1 VSWLDQAVYLVTV
14 RAGSE
19 VYADMALVS
28 ILSLKITN
36 PALPV
41 RLLCDSESA
50 RWLQAC
56 GHRLPGLCDS
66 VKAVE
71 TPEGSPV
78 YRHRWIKTQLPRFL
92 RGGGIHLDADTLVR
106 GSLAT
111 LPHGDWDFAAVPD
124 YNRWD
129 MSEHLRTLPHVI
141 KAQELGWPLDLT
153 RYFNGGV
160 FCWKDTPAVHAFFG
174 EWHRLWHEGVEA
186 AELLKDQ
193 PSFNTTLQRGRV
205 SSATLPNAF
214 NTMVLPAWEL
224 SPEAVVWHFWSEGGG
239 SDHSF
244 AQLVD
249 QAKHLSTER
258 LTAKVRRAIRFSR
271 PWRNSGRG
279 LARLLDWRGHRYG
292 GYRTVERLWLSGQ
305 RRATLLHLLERL
317 GGAGSRS
324 SAPGRAAIPT
334 PGEKPGPGR

>member
-1 VSWLDQAVYLVTV
+1 VLDQAVYLVTV
-14 RAGSE
+14 PEGSQ

-28 ILSLKITN
+28 ILSLQITN
-36 PALPV
+36 PSLPV

-50 RWLQAC
+50 RRLQES

-66 VKAVE
+66 VEAVE
-71 TPEGSPV
+71 TPPGSLV

-106 GSLAT
+106 GSLTA
-111 LPHGDWDFAAVPD
+111 LPPGDWDFAAVPD

-129 MSEHLRTLPHVI
+129 MGEHLRTLPHVI
-141 KAQELGWPLDLT
+141 QAQELGWPLDLT
-153 RYFNGGV
+153 RYFNSGV
-160 FCWKDTPAVHAFFG
+160 FCWEDTPAVHAFFA

-193 PSFNTTLQRGRV
+193 PSFNATLQRGLV
-205 SSATLPNAF
+205 TSATLPHAF

-224 SPEAVVWHFWSEGGG
+224 SPEAVVWHFWSAGGW

-249 QAKHLSTER
+249 RAKHLSTQR
-258 LTAKVRRAIRFSR
+258 LTATVRRAIRFSR

-292 GYRTVERLWLSGQ
+292 GYRTAERLWLSGQ
-305 RRATLLHLLERL
+305 RRASLLHLLKRVQGVVQR
-317 GGAGSRS
+317 GGP
-324 SAPGRAAIPT
+324 PGRAAIPT
-334 PGEKPGPGR
+334 PGGKPRPHR